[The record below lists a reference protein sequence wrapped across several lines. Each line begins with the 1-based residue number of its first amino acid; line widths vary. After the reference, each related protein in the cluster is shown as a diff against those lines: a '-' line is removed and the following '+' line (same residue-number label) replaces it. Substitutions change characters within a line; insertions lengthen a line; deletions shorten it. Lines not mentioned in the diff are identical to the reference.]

1 MTSHEEKR
9 EAISDAIRVIPD
21 FPKKG
26 ILFQDVT
33 TILLDP
39 LAFQY
44 CIDLL
49 VDHYKSQKIDVI
61 AGEYGSFFLL
71 FGLTNNASLVLRL
84 AGFEAR
90 GLIFGAP
97 LALALQVPFV
107 PLRKPGKLPGR

>member
-1 MTSHEEKR
+1 MPSHEEKR
-9 EAISDAIRVIPD
+9 MTISDAIRVIPD

-61 AGEYGSFFLL
+61 AGTYQWILVRADQSRLTWPASCRFRGPRAHLWSTACFSFTGTLC
-71 FGLTNNASLVLRL
+71 AS
-84 AGFEAR
+84 EKAR
-90 GLIFGAP
+90 KA
-97 LALALQVPFV
+97 A
-107 PLRKPGKLPGR
+107 R